1 MCRGAEVGVKL
12 HDLDS
17 TQSQLKVLRH
27 SVIGIEGD
35 RIFKYKKRK
44 ERRFAI
50 WFDSVGNSGDG
61 RAGNIDGKNDT
72 KHVNDFYNG

>member
-35 RIFKYKKRK
+35 RIYSNTRRGKKGDLRFGLTALGIVVTVEQAILM
-44 ERRFAI
+44 ERTI
-50 WFDSVGNSGDG
+50 LNM
-61 RAGNIDGKNDT
+61 
-72 KHVNDFYNG
+72 